1 MADVWR
7 ENVDPTY
14 TYSDPLSADV
24 CPDVA
29 PRKPAAT
36 SAKKKKMKQKKLIR
50 KKKGRKI
57 GTCMFG
63 LIYWANSLKSQFN
76 AQSLKRFCFMRVTS
90 SPILG
95 WIELGWVGLAWV
107 GFGSVCHC

>member
-50 KKKGRKI
+50 KKGKKDWNLHVWFNLLGKQ
-57 GTCMFG
+57 FK
-63 LIYWANSLKSQFN
+63 KS
-76 AQSLKRFCFMRVTS
+76 
-90 SPILG
+90 I
-95 WIELGWVGLAWV
+95 
-107 GFGSVCHC
+107 